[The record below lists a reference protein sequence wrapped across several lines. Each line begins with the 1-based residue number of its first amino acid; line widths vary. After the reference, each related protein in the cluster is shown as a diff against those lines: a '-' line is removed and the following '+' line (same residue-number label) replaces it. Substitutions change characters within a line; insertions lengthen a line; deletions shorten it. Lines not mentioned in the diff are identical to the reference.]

1 MYLYFDYK
9 GTLLETVNDQALR
22 QYNKGV
28 NTVNIYIESEPDSET
43 GIVPDDGKIPSYI
56 TGIQYWFQLANGDK
70 LNNLVYEASN
80 KIKKTIPFDR
90 NRDLRHFKYGKS

>member
-28 NTVNIYIESEPDSET
+28 NTVNIYIESEPDSAT

-56 TGIQYWFQLANGDK
+56 KGIQYWFQLANGDK
-70 LNNLVYEASN
+70 LQS
-80 KIKKTIPFDR
+80 
-90 NRDLRHFKYGKS
+90 

>member
-28 NTVNIYIESEPDSET
+28 NTVNIYIESEPDSVT

-80 KIKKTIPFDR
+80 KIKKRFLLIGTVI
-90 NRDLRHFKYGKS
+90 